1 MSGIDDK
8 RQRDG
13 ARRDRNRR
21 WRWATFDCYG
31 TLVDWNRGLRDE
43 LARLF
48 GAKAREPA
56 LARYHQLERE
66 IQARDPAAPYRE
78 VLAEALGGVA
88 GSLGRELPADER
100 DALGRSLPRWPV
112 FDEVPASL
120 TELRRRGWRLVI
132 LSNTD
137 RDFIDA
143 SMERIGVPFELA
155 IVASEIGSYKP
166 GHGHWRE
173 FLRVTGAD
181 PQRHVH
187 VAASLFHD
195 VESSHELEIPC
206 VWINREGEAA
216 RGAPVAELRDLR
228 ELPDTLDRLV
238 PAS

>member
-1 MSGIDDK
+1 
-8 RQRDG
+8 
-13 ARRDRNRR
+13 
-21 WRWATFDCYG
+21 
-31 TLVDWNRGLRDE
+31 
-43 LARLF
+43 
-48 GAKAREPA
+48 
-56 LARYHQLERE
+56 
-66 IQARDPAAPYRE
+66 

-181 PQRHVH
+181 PGRHVH

-195 VESSHELEIPC
+195 VEPSHELGIPC
-206 VWINREGEAA
+206 VWINREREAA
-216 RGAPVAELRDLR
+216 RGAPMAELPDLR
-228 ELPDTLDRLV
+228 ELPATLDRLV
-238 PAS
+238 PAT